1 MSEYFPKL
9 KFVGANVKNELHMSN
24 YQQKQI

>member
-9 KFVGANVKNELHMSN
+9 KFVGANVKNELHLSN